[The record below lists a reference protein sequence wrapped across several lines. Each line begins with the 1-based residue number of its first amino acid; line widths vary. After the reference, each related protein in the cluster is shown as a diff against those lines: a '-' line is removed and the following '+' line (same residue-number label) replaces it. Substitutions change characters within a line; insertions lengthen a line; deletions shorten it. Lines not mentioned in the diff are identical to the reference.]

1 MRLTF
6 SRQDNKVSF
15 DNELL
20 ILVNESD
27 KEIGHKNKL
36 ACHQGNGILHRAFS
50 IFIFND
56 AGKVLMQ
63 KRSSEKKLWPLF
75 WSNSCCSHPRKGE
88 KIEKATHRR
97 MEEEL
102 GFRTDLQFIFK
113 FQYQA
118 NYLDIGSENELCS
131 VYIGKSI
138 AVVRPNKNEIEEWQY
153 LSVQELDQKIEDD
166 PTQFTPWFKIEWQR
180 MRTEFWPAIQTYL
193 E

>member
-1 MRLTF
+1 MTF

-27 KEIGHKNKL
+27 QEIGYKNKL
-36 ACHQGNGILHRAFS
+36 ECHQNNGILHRAFS

-56 AGKVLMQ
+56 HGDVLMQ

-75 WSNSCCSHPRKGE
+75 WSNSCCSHPRKSE
-88 KIEKATHRR
+88 KIEKATLRR
-97 MEEEL
+97 LEEEL
-102 GFRTDLQFIFK
+102 GIRTELKFIFK

-118 NYLDIGSENELCS
+118 NYLEVGSENELCS
-131 VYIGKSI
+131 VYIGKSNAAVI
-138 AVVRPNKNEIEEWQY
+138 ANKNEIEEWQY
-153 LSVQELDQKIEDD
+153 IPVEKLDQKIEDD

-180 MRTEFWPAIQTYL
+180 MRTEFWVGIQKYL